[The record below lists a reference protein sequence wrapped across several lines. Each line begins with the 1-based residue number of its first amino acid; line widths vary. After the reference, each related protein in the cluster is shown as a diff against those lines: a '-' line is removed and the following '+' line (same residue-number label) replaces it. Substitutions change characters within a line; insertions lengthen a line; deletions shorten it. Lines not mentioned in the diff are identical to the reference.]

1 MAQKVNSSVW
11 LGPAVVGKAWMHA
24 ALLSRGGPH
33 PCIAP
38 YRRLRHEMAFGVLCR
53 WPPTKNPAFSEH
65 R

>member
-11 LGPAVVGKAWMHA
+11 LGVA
-24 ALLSRGGPH
+24 PH

-38 YRRLRHEMAFGVLCR
+38 YRRPRQRMAFGVLCR